1 MAEAYNGMP
10 ASRLDG
16 ARWRKSAHSNPNG
29 SCVEV
34 AELPDGE
41 IAVRNS
47 RHPAGPALIY
57 TPAELTAF
65 IEGVKDGEFDYLINL
80 CSSGGLAGQFGNANP
95 RKPGLTCTTMQ
106 HGAGSGTLGRVW
118 AASSRKEHR

>member
-1 MAEAYNGMP
+1 MHAGADPAGKEERSMAEAYNGMP
-10 ASRLDG
+10 AARLEG

-34 AELPDGE
+34 AELPDGG

-57 TPAELTAF
+57 TPAEVTAF

-80 CSSGGLAGQFGNANP
+80 CSAAD
-95 RKPGLTCTTMQ
+95 
-106 HGAGSGTLGRVW
+106 GRPIRQRDP
-118 AASSRKEHR
+118 A